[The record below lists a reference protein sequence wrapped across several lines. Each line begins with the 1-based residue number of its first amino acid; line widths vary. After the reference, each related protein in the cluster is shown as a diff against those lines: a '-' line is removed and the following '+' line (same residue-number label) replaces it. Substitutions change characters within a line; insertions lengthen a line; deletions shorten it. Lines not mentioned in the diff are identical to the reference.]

1 MLSQKSINALITL
14 VVTLVCGESATLL
27 AEEKSRS
34 VTVTVICDD
43 DAAKKMIRDSLLTH
57 LRALPNLEVVE
68 KGGYSSLIVYAE
80 KTVNDPRNPNG
91 YVFAI
96 AHINSY
102 ELRLAYK
109 NLRGIDD
116 VKVQA
121 VRTVAE
127 RALRDET
134 GLLRHIN
141 VAHLDELP
149 NEKLDELTKRLV
161 ADFHEHLKTS

>member
-1 MLSQKSINALITL
+1 MLSRKSINAVLTL
-14 VVTLVCGESATLL
+14 GFTLVCGESANLL

-34 VTVTVICDD
+34 VNVTVICDD
-43 DAAKKMIRDSLLTH
+43 NAAKKMIRDSLLTH
-57 LRALPNLEVVE
+57 LRALPNLEVLE

-116 VKVQA
+116 ANVQA

-141 VAHLDELP
+141 VAHLDGLP
-149 NEKLDELTKRLV
+149 NEKLDELTKKL
-161 ADFHEHLKTS
+161 AS